1 MLGFPCNQFMGQEPG
16 TAEEIREF
24 CDTTYNVQFPL
35 FEKIDV
41 NGDQQHPIFA
51 ELEQQADADGEAGD
65 VKWNFEKFLVSPSGD
80 VVGRFRPQV
89 TPEDP
94 ALVVGHRSPAPQL
107 RARSMSRVFLT
118 GATGMI
124 GSNIA
129 EQLVEQGD
137 DVRALVREG
146 SDATPLEAIGVE
158 IVRGDITDAD
168 EVLRAAD
175 GCEYVIHSAAV
186 LGGQTQIAGEHEAVN
201 VVGTG
206 HVLDAAAKVGATR
219 VVQLS
224 TTTFFDA
231 QDAPLTEHSPLDPNP
246 SDDPYTVTKRAAY
259 LDAMRRV
266 EDDGQD
272 ICIVIS
278 GGAYGIS
285 PLPERSMVA
294 PSYNAR
300 IALALAGEIT
310 EYVGFPIPWVY
321 AGDVAQASVV
331 ATRKGVAG
339 ERYLAFGR
347 PGDVGG
353 VP

>member
-1 MLGFPCNQFMGQEPG
+1 
-16 TAEEIREF
+16 
-24 CDTTYNVQFPL
+24 
-35 FEKIDV
+35 
-41 NGDQQHPIFA
+41 
-51 ELEQQADADGEAGD
+51 
-65 VKWNFEKFLVSPSGD
+65 
-80 VVGRFRPQV
+80 
-89 TPEDP
+89 
-94 ALVVGHRSPAPQL
+94 
-107 RARSMSRVFLT
+107 MSRVFLT

-129 EQLVEQGD
+129 EQLVERGD
-137 DVRALVREG
+137 AVCALVRAG
-146 SDATPLEAIGVE
+146 SETGPLEAFGVE
-158 IVRGDITDAD
+158 VVRGDITDPDA
-168 EVLRAAD
+168 VLRAVD
-175 GCEYVIHSAAV
+175 GCEYVVHSAAV

-206 HVLDAAAKVGATR
+206 HVLDAAGKVGATR

-224 TTTFFDA
+224 TTTFFEA
-231 QDAPLTEHSPLDPNP
+231 QRAPLTEHSPLDPAP

-266 EDDGQD
+266 DDGQD

-278 GGAYGIS
+278 GGAYGRS

-300 IALALAGEIT
+300 IALALRGDIT
-310 EYVGFPIPWVY
+310 EYVGFPIPWVD
-321 AGDVAQASVV
+321 AGDVANASVV
-331 ATRKGVAG
+331 ATRKGAAG

-353 VP
+353 VPYFCNVALEIAGSPQRVTEVAVEELDDPEVAARFGPSLVALARKHFPTPFFVNDQTVERLGYAPRTLHEGLERTIPWMRDHGLL

>member
-1 MLGFPCNQFMGQEPG
+1 M
-16 TAEEIREF
+16 
-24 CDTTYNVQFPL
+24 
-35 FEKIDV
+35 
-41 NGDQQHPIFA
+41 
-51 ELEQQADADGEAGD
+51 
-65 VKWNFEKFLVSPSGD
+65 
-80 VVGRFRPQV
+80 
-89 TPEDP
+89 
-94 ALVVGHRSPAPQL
+94 
-107 RARSMSRVFLT
+107 
-118 GATGMI
+118 
-124 GSNIA
+124 
-129 EQLVEQGD
+129 
-137 DVRALVREG
+137 
-146 SDATPLEAIGVE
+146 
-158 IVRGDITDAD
+158 
-168 EVLRAAD
+168 LRAAD

-266 EDDGQD
+266 DDDGQD

-278 GGAYGIS
+278 GGAYGVS

-353 VP
+353 VPWFCNAALEVAGSDQRVTEVSASPSSTTPTSPPASGPAWWRWPASTSRRPFFVNDQTVERLAYEPLTLREGLERTIPWMRDHGLL

>member
-1 MLGFPCNQFMGQEPG
+1 
-16 TAEEIREF
+16 
-24 CDTTYNVQFPL
+24 
-35 FEKIDV
+35 
-41 NGDQQHPIFA
+41 
-51 ELEQQADADGEAGD
+51 
-65 VKWNFEKFLVSPSGD
+65 
-80 VVGRFRPQV
+80 
-89 TPEDP
+89 
-94 ALVVGHRSPAPQL
+94 
-107 RARSMSRVFLT
+107 MSRIFLT

-129 EQLVEQGD
+129 QQLVEQGD
-137 DVRALVREG
+137 SVRALVRAG
-146 SDATPLEAIGVE
+146 SDAAPLEALGVE
-158 IVRGDITDAD
+158 VARGDITDAVA
-168 EVLRAAD
+168 VLTAAD

-186 LGGQTQIAGEHEAVN
+186 LGGPTQIAGEHEAVN

-231 QDAPLTEHSPLDPNP
+231 SSTPLTEHSPLDPAP
-246 SDDPYTVTKRAAY
+246 SDDPYTQTKLRAY

-266 EDDGQD
+266 EHDGQD

-278 GGAYGIS
+278 GGAYGTS
-285 PLPERSMVA
+285 PLPERSMVV

-300 IALALAGEIT
+300 IVGAVRGEIT

-321 AGDVAQASVV
+321 AGDVARASVL
-331 ATRKGVAG
+331 ATRRGVAG

-347 PGDVGG
+347 ARDVGG
-353 VP
+353 VPFFCNAACEVAGSPNRVTEVAVAELDDPEVAARFGPSLVALARKQFPTPFFVNDQTVERLGYEPLSLAEGLARTVPWLREHGLL

>member
-1 MLGFPCNQFMGQEPG
+1 
-16 TAEEIREF
+16 
-24 CDTTYNVQFPL
+24 
-35 FEKIDV
+35 
-41 NGDQQHPIFA
+41 
-51 ELEQQADADGEAGD
+51 
-65 VKWNFEKFLVSPSGD
+65 
-80 VVGRFRPQV
+80 
-89 TPEDP
+89 
-94 ALVVGHRSPAPQL
+94 
-107 RARSMSRVFLT
+107 
-118 GATGMI
+118 
-124 GSNIA
+124 
-129 EQLVEQGD
+129 
-137 DVRALVREG
+137 
-146 SDATPLEAIGVE
+146 
-158 IVRGDITDAD
+158 
-168 EVLRAAD
+168 
-175 GCEYVIHSAAV
+175 
-186 LGGQTQIAGEHEAVN
+186 
-201 VVGTG
+201 
-206 HVLDAAAKVGATR
+206 VLDAAAKVGATR

-266 EDDGQD
+266 DDGQD

-321 AGDVAQASVV
+321 AGDVARASVV

-353 VP
+353 VPWFCNLALEVAGSDKRVTEVSVSELDDPDVAARFGPSLVALARKHFPSPFFVNDQTVERLGYAPLTLREGFERTIPWMREQGLL

>member
-1 MLGFPCNQFMGQEPG
+1 
-16 TAEEIREF
+16 
-24 CDTTYNVQFPL
+24 
-35 FEKIDV
+35 
-41 NGDQQHPIFA
+41 
-51 ELEQQADADGEAGD
+51 
-65 VKWNFEKFLVSPSGD
+65 
-80 VVGRFRPQV
+80 
-89 TPEDP
+89 
-94 ALVVGHRSPAPQL
+94 
-107 RARSMSRVFLT
+107 MSRVLLT

-129 EQLVEQGD
+129 EQLVERGD
-137 DVRALVREG
+137 AVRALVRAG
-146 SDATPLEAIGVE
+146 SETGPLEAFGVE
-158 IVRGDITDAD
+158 VVRGDITDPDA
-168 EVLRAAD
+168 VLRAAD
-175 GCEYVIHSAAV
+175 GCEYVVHSAAV

-206 HVLDAAAKVGATR
+206 HVLDAAGKVGATR

-231 QDAPLTEHSPLDPNP
+231 QRAPLTEHSPLDPAP

-266 EDDGQD
+266 DDGQD

-278 GGAYGIS
+278 GGAYGRS

-300 IALALAGEIT
+300 IALALRGDIT
-310 EYVGFPIPWVY
+310 EYVGFPIPWVD
-321 AGDVAQASVV
+321 AGDVAHASVV

-353 VP
+353 VPYFCNVALEIAGSPHRVTEVAVEELDDPEVAARFGPSLVALARKHFPTPFYVNDQTVERLGYAPRTLHEGLERTIPWMRDHGLL

>member
-1 MLGFPCNQFMGQEPG
+1 
-16 TAEEIREF
+16 
-24 CDTTYNVQFPL
+24 
-35 FEKIDV
+35 
-41 NGDQQHPIFA
+41 
-51 ELEQQADADGEAGD
+51 
-65 VKWNFEKFLVSPSGD
+65 
-80 VVGRFRPQV
+80 
-89 TPEDP
+89 
-94 ALVVGHRSPAPQL
+94 
-107 RARSMSRVFLT
+107 MSRVFLT

-129 EQLVEQGD
+129 EQLVDQGD
-137 DVRALVREG
+137 TVCALVRQG
-146 SDATPLEAIGVE
+146 SETGPLEAFGVE
-158 IVRGDITDAD
+158 VVRGDITDAD
-168 EVLRAAD
+168 AVLRAAD
-175 GCEYVIHSAAV
+175 GCEYVVHSAAV
-186 LGGQTQIAGEHEAVN
+186 LGGQTQVAGEHEAVN

-206 HVLDAAAKVGATR
+206 LVLDAAAKVGATR

-231 QDAPLTEHSPLDPNP
+231 QRAPLTEHSPLDPVP

-266 EDDGQD
+266 DAGQD

-278 GGAYGIS
+278 GGAYGRS

-300 IALALAGEIT
+300 IALALRGDIT
-310 EYVGFPIPWVY
+310 EYVGFPIPWVD
-321 AGDVAQASVV
+321 AGDVAHASVV

-353 VP
+353 VPYFCNAALEIAGSPHRVTEVAVKELDDPEVAARFGPSLVALARKHFPTPFFVNDQTVERLGYAPVTLHQGLERTIPWMREHDLL

>member
-1 MLGFPCNQFMGQEPG
+1 
-16 TAEEIREF
+16 
-24 CDTTYNVQFPL
+24 V
-35 FEKIDV
+35 
-41 NGDQQHPIFA
+41 
-51 ELEQQADADGEAGD
+51 
-65 VKWNFEKFLVSPSGD
+65 
-80 VVGRFRPQV
+80 
-89 TPEDP
+89 
-94 ALVVGHRSPAPQL
+94 
-107 RARSMSRVFLT
+107 SRVFLT
-118 GATGMI
+118 GSTGMI

-129 EQLVEQGD
+129 EQLVERGD
-137 DVRALVREG
+137 QVRALVRAG
-146 SDATPLEAIGVE
+146 SDAAPLEAMGVE
-158 IVRGDITDAD
+158 IVRGDITDAAD
-168 EVLRAAD
+168 VLRAAD
-175 GCEYVIHSAAV
+175 GCEYVVHSAAV
-186 LGGQTQIAGEHEAVN
+186 LGGQTQVAGEHHAVN

-231 QDAPLTEHSPLDPNP
+231 KSTPLTEHSPLDPDP

-266 EDDGQD
+266 EDEGQD

-278 GGAYGIS
+278 GGAYGVS
-285 PLPERSMVA
+285 SLPERSMVA

-300 IALALAGEIT
+300 IAMALAGEIT

-321 AGDVAQASVV
+321 AGDVARASVV
-331 ATRKGVAG
+331 ATRKGLAG

-353 VP
+353 VPWFCNAALEVAGSDKRVTEVAVSALDDPDVAARFGPSLVALARKQFPNPFFVNDQTVERLGYEPHTLHEGLARTIPWMRDHGLL

>member
-1 MLGFPCNQFMGQEPG
+1 
-16 TAEEIREF
+16 
-24 CDTTYNVQFPL
+24 
-35 FEKIDV
+35 
-41 NGDQQHPIFA
+41 
-51 ELEQQADADGEAGD
+51 
-65 VKWNFEKFLVSPSGD
+65 
-80 VVGRFRPQV
+80 
-89 TPEDP
+89 
-94 ALVVGHRSPAPQL
+94 
-107 RARSMSRVFLT
+107 MSRVFLT

-137 DVRALVREG
+137 TVRALVRAG
-146 SDATPLEAIGVE
+146 SDTAPLEAFGVQ
-158 IVRGDITDAD
+158 IVRGDITDPDA
-168 EVLRAAD
+168 VLAAAD

-186 LGGQTQIAGEHEAVN
+186 LGGQTQIAGEHHAVN

-206 HVLDAAAKVGATR
+206 HVLDAAAKVGASR

-231 QDAPLTEHSPLDPNP
+231 KTAPLTEHSPLDPDP

-266 EDDGQD
+266 GEGQD

-278 GGAYGIS
+278 GGAYGTS

-321 AGDVAQASVV
+321 AGDVARASVV

-353 VP
+353 VPWFCNAALEIAGSDKRVTEVAVAELDDPDVADRFGPSLVALARKHFPSPFFVNDQTVERLAYEPLTLHEGLSRTIPWMREHGLL

>member
-1 MLGFPCNQFMGQEPG
+1 M
-16 TAEEIREF
+16 
-24 CDTTYNVQFPL
+24 
-35 FEKIDV
+35 
-41 NGDQQHPIFA
+41 
-51 ELEQQADADGEAGD
+51 
-65 VKWNFEKFLVSPSGD
+65 
-80 VVGRFRPQV
+80 
-89 TPEDP
+89 
-94 ALVVGHRSPAPQL
+94 
-107 RARSMSRVFLT
+107 
-118 GATGMI
+118 
-124 GSNIA
+124 
-129 EQLVEQGD
+129 
-137 DVRALVREG
+137 
-146 SDATPLEAIGVE
+146 GVE
-158 IVRGDITDAD
+158 IVRGDITDAAD
-168 EVLRAAD
+168 VLRAAD

-186 LGGQTQIAGEHEAVN
+186 LGGQTQVAGEHEQVN

-231 QDAPLTEHSPLDPNP
+231 KTTPLTEHSPLDPDP

-266 EDDGQD
+266 EDEGQD

-278 GGAYGIS
+278 GGAYGVS

-300 IALALAGEIT
+300 IAMALAGEIT

-321 AGDVAQASVV
+321 AGDVARASVV
-331 ATRKGVAG
+331 ATHKGLAG

-353 VP
+353 VPWFCNAALEVAGSDKRVTEVAVSALDDPDVAARFGPSLVALARKQFPNPFFVNDQTVERLGYEPHTLHEGLARTIPWMRDHGLL

>member
-1 MLGFPCNQFMGQEPG
+1 
-16 TAEEIREF
+16 
-24 CDTTYNVQFPL
+24 
-35 FEKIDV
+35 
-41 NGDQQHPIFA
+41 
-51 ELEQQADADGEAGD
+51 
-65 VKWNFEKFLVSPSGD
+65 
-80 VVGRFRPQV
+80 
-89 TPEDP
+89 
-94 ALVVGHRSPAPQL
+94 
-107 RARSMSRVFLT
+107 MSRVFLT

-137 DVRALVREG
+137 TVRALVRVG
-146 SDATPLEAIGVE
+146 SDTAPLEAFGVDV
-158 IVRGDITDAD
+158 VRGDITDAAA
-168 EVLRAAD
+168 VLRAAE

-186 LGGQTQIAGEHEAVN
+186 LGGPTQIAGEHEAVN

-206 HVLDAAAKVGATR
+206 HVLDAAARVGATR

-231 QDAPLTEHSPLDPNP
+231 QAAPLTEHSPLDPAP
-246 SDDPYTVTKRAAY
+246 SDDPYTQTKLRAY

-266 EDDGQD
+266 DDGQD

-278 GGAYGIS
+278 GGAYGTS
-285 PLPERSMVA
+285 PLPERSMVV

-300 IALALAGEIT
+300 IVGALRGEIR

-321 AGDVAQASVV
+321 AGDVARASVL

-339 ERYLAFGR
+339 ERYLAFG
-347 PGDVGG
+347 PPTAVGG
-353 VP
+353 VPFFCNAACEVAGSPNRVAEVAVAELEDPDVAARFGPSLVALARKRFPTPFFVNEQTVERLGYQPLSLHAGLGRTIPWLRDHDLL

>member
-1 MLGFPCNQFMGQEPG
+1 
-16 TAEEIREF
+16 
-24 CDTTYNVQFPL
+24 
-35 FEKIDV
+35 
-41 NGDQQHPIFA
+41 
-51 ELEQQADADGEAGD
+51 
-65 VKWNFEKFLVSPSGD
+65 
-80 VVGRFRPQV
+80 
-89 TPEDP
+89 
-94 ALVVGHRSPAPQL
+94 
-107 RARSMSRVFLT
+107 MSRVFLT
-118 GATGMI
+118 GSTGMI

-129 EQLVEQGD
+129 EQLVERGD

-146 SDATPLEAIGVE
+146 SDATPLEAMGVE

-168 EVLRAAD
+168 HVLRAAD

-231 QDAPLTEHSPLDPNP
+231 QTSPLTEHSPLDPNP

-266 EDDGQD
+266 DDGQD

-278 GGAYGIS
+278 GGAYGRS

-294 PSYNAR
+294 P
-300 IALALAGEIT
+300 
-310 EYVGFPIPWVY
+310 
-321 AGDVAQASVV
+321 
-331 ATRKGVAG
+331 
-339 ERYLAFGR
+339 
-347 PGDVGG
+347 
-353 VP
+353 

>member
-1 MLGFPCNQFMGQEPG
+1 
-16 TAEEIREF
+16 
-24 CDTTYNVQFPL
+24 
-35 FEKIDV
+35 
-41 NGDQQHPIFA
+41 
-51 ELEQQADADGEAGD
+51 
-65 VKWNFEKFLVSPSGD
+65 
-80 VVGRFRPQV
+80 
-89 TPEDP
+89 
-94 ALVVGHRSPAPQL
+94 
-107 RARSMSRVFLT
+107 
-118 GATGMI
+118 
-124 GSNIA
+124 
-129 EQLVEQGD
+129 
-137 DVRALVREG
+137 VRAG
-146 SDATPLEAIGVE
+146 SETGPLEAFGVE
-158 IVRGDITDAD
+158 VVRGDITDPDA
-168 EVLRAAD
+168 VLRAAD
-175 GCEYVIHSAAV
+175 GCEYVVHSAAV

-231 QDAPLTEHSPLDPNP
+231 QRAPLTEHSPLDPAP

-266 EDDGQD
+266 DDGQD

-278 GGAYGIS
+278 GGAYGRS

-300 IALALAGEIT
+300 IALALRGDIT
-310 EYVGFPIPWVY
+310 EYVGFPIPWVD
-321 AGDVAQASVV
+321 AGDVAHASVV

-353 VP
+353 VPYFCNVALEIAGSPQRVTEVAVEELDDPEVAARFGPSLVALARKHFPTPFFVNDQTVERLGYAPRTLHEGLERTIPWMRDHGLL

>member
-1 MLGFPCNQFMGQEPG
+1 
-16 TAEEIREF
+16 
-24 CDTTYNVQFPL
+24 
-35 FEKIDV
+35 
-41 NGDQQHPIFA
+41 
-51 ELEQQADADGEAGD
+51 
-65 VKWNFEKFLVSPSGD
+65 
-80 VVGRFRPQV
+80 
-89 TPEDP
+89 
-94 ALVVGHRSPAPQL
+94 
-107 RARSMSRVFLT
+107 MSSVFLT

-137 DVRALVREG
+137 HVRALVRQG
-146 SDATPLEAIGVE
+146 SDAGPLEVMGVE
-158 IVRGDITDAD
+158 IVRGDITDPD
-168 EVLRAAD
+168 DVLRAAD
-175 GCEYVIHSAAV
+175 GCEYVVHSAAV
-186 LGGQTQIAGEHEAVN
+186 LGGQTQIAGEHHAVN

-231 QDAPLTEHSPLDPNP
+231 QTSPLTERSPLDPNP

-266 EDDGQD
+266 DDGQD

-278 GGAYGIS
+278 GGAYGMS

-300 IALALAGEIT
+300 IALALSGEIT
-310 EYVGFPIPWVY
+310 EYVGFPIPWVH
-321 AGDVAQASVV
+321 AGDVARASVV
-331 ATRKGVAG
+331 ATRKGLAG

-353 VP
+353 VPWFCNVALEVAGSDRRVAEVGVAELEDPDVAARFGPSLVALARKQFPSPFFVNDQTVERLAYEPLTLREGLERTIPWMRHHGLL

>member
-1 MLGFPCNQFMGQEPG
+1 
-16 TAEEIREF
+16 
-24 CDTTYNVQFPL
+24 
-35 FEKIDV
+35 
-41 NGDQQHPIFA
+41 
-51 ELEQQADADGEAGD
+51 
-65 VKWNFEKFLVSPSGD
+65 
-80 VVGRFRPQV
+80 
-89 TPEDP
+89 
-94 ALVVGHRSPAPQL
+94 
-107 RARSMSRVFLT
+107 MSRVFLT

-129 EQLVEQGD
+129 EQLVERGD
-137 DVRALVREG
+137 AVRALVRAG
-146 SDATPLEAIGVE
+146 SETGPLEAFGVE
-158 IVRGDITDAD
+158 VVRGDITDPDA
-168 EVLRAAD
+168 VLRAAD
-175 GCEYVIHSAAV
+175 GCEYVVHSAAV

-206 HVLDAAAKVGATR
+206 HVLDAAAKVAATR

-231 QDAPLTEHSPLDPNP
+231 QRAPLTEHSPLDPAP

-266 EDDGQD
+266 DDGQD

-278 GGAYGIS
+278 GGAYGRS

-300 IALALAGEIT
+300 IALALRGDIT
-310 EYVGFPIPWVY
+310 EYVGFPIPWVD
-321 AGDVAQASVV
+321 AGDVAHASVV

-353 VP
+353 VPYFCNVALEIAGSPQRVTEVAMEELDDPEVAARFGPSLVALARKPFPTPFFVNDQTVERLGYAPRTLHEGLERTIPWMRDHGLL

>member
-1 MLGFPCNQFMGQEPG
+1 
-16 TAEEIREF
+16 
-24 CDTTYNVQFPL
+24 
-35 FEKIDV
+35 
-41 NGDQQHPIFA
+41 
-51 ELEQQADADGEAGD
+51 
-65 VKWNFEKFLVSPSGD
+65 
-80 VVGRFRPQV
+80 
-89 TPEDP
+89 
-94 ALVVGHRSPAPQL
+94 
-107 RARSMSRVFLT
+107 MSRVFLT

-137 DVRALVREG
+137 AVCALVRAG
-146 SDATPLEAIGVE
+146 SETGPLEAFGVE
-158 IVRGDITDAD
+158 VVRGDITDPDA
-168 EVLRAAD
+168 VLRAAD
-175 GCEYVIHSAAV
+175 GCEYVVHSAAV

-231 QDAPLTEHSPLDPNP
+231 RRAPLTEHSPLDPAP

-266 EDDGQD
+266 DDGQD

-278 GGAYGIS
+278 GGAYGRS

-300 IALALAGEIT
+300 IALALRGDIT
-310 EYVGFPIPWVY
+310 EYVGFPIPWVD
-321 AGDVAQASVV
+321 AGDVAHASVV

-353 VP
+353 VPYFCNVALEIAGSPQRVTEVAVEELDDPEVAARFGPSLVALARKRFPTPFFVNDQTVERLGYAPRTLHEGLERTIPWMREHGLL

>member
-1 MLGFPCNQFMGQEPG
+1 
-16 TAEEIREF
+16 
-24 CDTTYNVQFPL
+24 
-35 FEKIDV
+35 
-41 NGDQQHPIFA
+41 
-51 ELEQQADADGEAGD
+51 
-65 VKWNFEKFLVSPSGD
+65 
-80 VVGRFRPQV
+80 
-89 TPEDP
+89 
-94 ALVVGHRSPAPQL
+94 
-107 RARSMSRVFLT
+107 MSRVFLT

-137 DVRALVREG
+137 TVRALVRAG
-146 SDATPLEAIGVE
+146 SDTAPLEAFGVE
-158 IVRGDITDAD
+158 IVRGDITDPDA
-168 EVLRAAD
+168 VLAAAD

-186 LGGQTQIAGEHEAVN
+186 LGGQTQIAGEHHTVN

-206 HVLDAAAKVGATR
+206 HVLDAAATVGASR

-231 QDAPLTEHSPLDPNP
+231 QTAPLTEHSPLDPDP

-266 EDDGQD
+266 DDGQD

-278 GGAYGIS
+278 GGAYGVS

-321 AGDVAQASVV
+321 AGDVARASVV

-353 VP
+353 VPWFCNAALELAGSDLRVTEVAVAELDDPDVAARFGPSLVALARKHFPSPFFVNDQTVERLAYEPLTLHEGLARTIPWMREHGLL

>member
-1 MLGFPCNQFMGQEPG
+1 
-16 TAEEIREF
+16 
-24 CDTTYNVQFPL
+24 
-35 FEKIDV
+35 
-41 NGDQQHPIFA
+41 
-51 ELEQQADADGEAGD
+51 
-65 VKWNFEKFLVSPSGD
+65 
-80 VVGRFRPQV
+80 
-89 TPEDP
+89 
-94 ALVVGHRSPAPQL
+94 
-107 RARSMSRVFLT
+107 MSRVFLT

-146 SDATPLEAIGVE
+146 SDATPLEAMGVE
-158 IVRGDITDAD
+158 IVRGDIAD
-168 EVLRAAD
+168 GDDVLRAAD

-186 LGGQTQIAGEHEAVN
+186 LGGQTQIAGEHEQVN

-231 QDAPLTEHSPLDPNP
+231 KTAPLTEHSPLDPDP

-266 EDDGQD
+266 EEDGQD

-300 IALALAGEIT
+300 IAMALAGEIT

-321 AGDVAQASVV
+321 AGDVAHASVV

-353 VP
+353 VPWFCNLALEVAGSDKRVTEVAVAELDDPDVAARFGPSLVALARKQFPNPFFVNDQTVERLAYEPLSLREGFERTIPWMRDHGLL

>member
-1 MLGFPCNQFMGQEPG
+1 
-16 TAEEIREF
+16 
-24 CDTTYNVQFPL
+24 
-35 FEKIDV
+35 
-41 NGDQQHPIFA
+41 
-51 ELEQQADADGEAGD
+51 
-65 VKWNFEKFLVSPSGD
+65 
-80 VVGRFRPQV
+80 
-89 TPEDP
+89 
-94 ALVVGHRSPAPQL
+94 
-107 RARSMSRVFLT
+107 MSRVFLT

-137 DVRALVREG
+137 TVRALVREG
-146 SDATPLEAIGVE
+146 SETGPLEAFDVDV
-158 IVRGDITDAD
+158 VRGDITDPAA
-168 EVLRAAD
+168 VLAAAD

-231 QDAPLTEHSPLDPNP
+231 RTAPLTEHSPLDPSP

-266 EDDGQD
+266 DEGHD

-278 GGAYGIS
+278 GGAYGQS

-300 IALALAGEIT
+300 IAMALRGEIT

-321 AGDVAQASVV
+321 AGDVAHASVV

-347 PGDVGG
+347 PSDVGG
-353 VP
+353 VPYFCNAALEIAGSPHRVAEVAVAELEDPDVAARFGPSLVALARKQFPSPFFVNDQTVERLGYDPVSLHDGLGRTIPWMRDHGLL